1 MPTDL
6 ILIGAGLRGA
16 DSYASYALEHPT
28 DARFVAVA
36 EPDVARREHFATLHR
51 LPSERCFA
59 DWRELLAL
67 PQLAAGALVCTQD
80 QQHVAPAVTA
90 LRAGYD
96 VLLEKPMA
104 PDLAG
109 CVELAQAAEHTG
121 RRLLI
126 CHVLRYTPFF
136 RALNEVLA
144 DGRIGEIVD
153 VAHRENVVYWH
164 MAHSFVRGNWRNT
177 ALSNPMILAKCCH
190 DLDILVWN
198 LGRPVQ
204 RLSSWGSLIE
214 FRREQAGAE
223 ASTSLPDRPEIPLRC
238 TDGCPIERQCQY
250 SAIKLYLECRPWP
263 ELSERH
269 GAPGT
274 PPVPARWPF
283 SALSHDTSYEGRL
296 HALQTGPYGRCV
308 YRSDNDVVDHQVVS
322 MQLEG
327 GATATLTMHGHAH
340 EEQRT
345 MRYDGTRGTLRAVWG
360 HRSTI
365 HVHDHRSGS
374 VEAVPIAESSGGHG
388 GGDWGLM
395 RSFLGV
401 LQGREQPLT
410 GARESL
416 ESHLLA
422 FAAEEARLASS
433 VVEMGEFRSR
443 AEETIHE

>member
-1 MPTDL
+1 MTTDL

-28 DARFVAVA
+28 EARFVAVA
-36 EPDVARREHFATLHR
+36 EPDTERRERFATLHGI
-51 LPSERCFA
+51 PPERRFR
-59 DWRELLAL
+59 DWQELLAL
-67 PQLAAGALVCTQD
+67 PQLGAGALVCTQD
-80 QQHVAPAVTA
+80 RQHVAPAVTA
-90 LRAGYD
+90 MRAGYD
-96 VLLEKPMA
+96 VMLEKPMA
-104 PDLAG
+104 PDRAG
-109 CVELAQAAEHTG
+109 CVELTHTAEHTG

-136 RALNEVLA
+136 RALNQVLM

-177 ALSNPMILAKCCH
+177 ALSNPMLLAKCCH
-190 DLDILVWN
+190 DLDVLVWN

-214 FRREQAGAE
+214 FR
-223 ASTSLPDRPEIPLRC
+223 PDQVGPEIPGRC
-238 TDGCPIERQCQY
+238 TDGCPIERECQY
-250 SAIKLYLECRPWP
+250 SAIKIYLECRPWP
-263 ELSERH
+263 SLAERY

-274 PPVPARWPF
+274 PSIPPSWPF
-283 SALSHDTSYEGRL
+283 SALSHDTSYEGRRA
-296 HALQTGPYGRCV
+296 ALQSGQYGRCV
-308 YRSDNDVVDHQVVS
+308 YRTDNDVVDHQVVS

-327 GATATLTMHGHAH
+327 GATATLTMHGHAY
-340 EEQRT
+340 EEMRT
-345 MRYDGTRGTLRAVWG
+345 MRYDGTRGTLRAVFG

-365 HVHDHRSGS
+365 EVHDHRSGLT
-374 VEAVPIAESSGGHG
+374 EQVPIAESSSGHG

-395 RSFLGV
+395 RSFVGV
-401 LQGREQPLT
+401 LAGREQPLT

-422 FAAEEARLASS
+422 FAAEEARAHSS
-433 VVEMGEFRSR
+433 VVEMKEYRSR
-443 AEETIHE
+443 AETEETN